1 MKKVLIIDDN
11 KDIHTVL
18 EGLLSINRNI
28 TFFHAYNG
36 MEGYQ
41 KLQQIEPDLAIL
53 DNQMPVM
60 SGFELLEK
68 LHREN
73 KRFPIIMLTAFGQ
86 ISDAVQAIK
95 LGAID
100 YLTKPFD
107 DDQFNLVINKAL
119 RIGSL
124 KNNSKQSSNSFN
136 LKQANQQRYHII
148 GESKVFKDLLQHAL
162 LVAPTDINVII
173 NGSNGTGK
181 EEIAKYIH
189 YNSERSD
196 KPFITVDC
204 GAIPETLFE
213 REMFGAIK
221 GAYTGADGDTT
232 GFFEAANGG
241 TIFLDEIGNL
251 PCSAQTSLLRVL
263 QNRVY
268 RQVGGIQEIAVDV
281 RLISATNAKLLEEV
295 SKGSF
300 REDLFHRINGFD
312 LTIPNLKDRNEDVP
326 LLVNHFIT
334 KFNAELNRNVQQVS
348 PQAMDI
354 LKDHSWSGNVRELI
368 NTIQKAVLL
377 CPETTLNKKHLNI
390 IAQDE
395 DHDFKQE
402 SDFINEIINQPIS
415 INKKVELFEKEI
427 IKRAVEKNNGN
438 KTSTASWL
446 KISRKTLYEKLKK
459 FGLFEN

>member
-11 KDIHTVL
+11 KDMHIVL
-18 EGLLSINRNI
+18 EGLLSDNRKLS
-28 TFFHAYNG
+28 FFHAYNG

-41 KLQQIEPDLAIL
+41 KLQQLEPDLTIL

-60 SGFELLEK
+60 SGFELLIK
-68 LHREN
+68 LQREN
-73 KRFPIIMLTAFGQ
+73 KSFPIIMLTAFGQ

-100 YLTKPFD
+100 YLTKPFED
-107 DDQFNLVINKAL
+107 DDFNLVINKAL
-119 RIGSL
+119 KIGAL
-124 KNNSKQSSNSFN
+124 KNKSKDTFYPTPSPE
-136 LKQANQQRYHII
+136 ANQQKYHII
-148 GESKVFKDLLQHAL
+148 GETKSFKELLKHAL

-181 EEIAKYIH
+181 EEIAKFIH
-189 YNSERSD
+189 CNSERSD

-213 REMFGAIK
+213 REMFGAVK
-221 GAYTGADGDTT
+221 GAYTGADSDTT

-251 PCSAQTSLLRVL
+251 PHSAQTSLLRVL
-263 QNRVY
+263 QNRVFHK
-268 RQVGGIQEIAVDV
+268 VGAIEEIRVDV

-295 SKGSF
+295 SKECF

-312 LTIPNLKDRNEDVP
+312 LTLPDLKDRKEDIP
-326 LLVNHFIT
+326 LLVNHFIA
-334 KFNAELNRNVQQVS
+334 KFNAELKRNVQQVS
-348 PQAMDI
+348 PEAMEI
-354 LKDHSWSGNVRELI
+354 LNNHSWSGNIRELI

-377 CPETTLNKKHLNI
+377 CSNTTLTPKHLNI
-390 IAQDE
+390 IAAE
-395 DHDFKQE
+395 ENHDFKEE
-402 SDFINEIINQPIS
+402 SNLINSIISQPIS
-415 INKKVELFEKEI
+415 ISKKIELFEKEL
-427 IKRAVEKNNGN
+427 IKQAVDSNNGN
-438 KTSTASWL
+438 KTSAAKWL

-459 FGLFEN
+459 FGLFEE

>member
-18 EGLLSINRNI
+18 EGLLSINRKI

-41 KLQQIEPDLAIL
+41 KLQQVQPDLTIL

-60 SGFELLEK
+60 SGFELLSK
-68 LHREN
+68 LQREN
-73 KRFPIIMLTAFGQ
+73 KSFPIIMLTAFGQ

-100 YLTKPFD
+100 YLTKPFED
-107 DDQFNLVINKAL
+107 EQFNLIINKAL
-119 RIGSL
+119 KVGSL
-124 KNNSKQSSNSFN
+124 KNKLNQAINPLQTKDFKQE
-136 LKQANQQRYHII
+136 KYHII
-148 GESKVFKDLLQHAL
+148 GESRVFKEVLQHSQ

-189 YNSERSD
+189 FNSERSN

-204 GAIPETLFE
+204 GAIPDTLFE
-213 REMFGAIK
+213 REMFGAVK
-221 GAYTGADGDTT
+221 GAYTGADCDTK
-232 GFFEAANGG
+232 GYLEAANGG

-251 PCSAQTSLLRVL
+251 PCSSQTSLLRVL

-268 RQVGGIQEIAVDV
+268 RKVGGIEEIAVDV
-281 RLISATNAKLLEEV
+281 RLISATNAKLLNEV
-295 SKGSF
+295 SKEGF

-312 LTIPNLKDRNEDVP
+312 LTLPDLKDRKEDIP
-326 LLVNHFIT
+326 LLVNHFVT
-334 KFNAELNRNVQQVS
+334 KFNAELKRNVQQVA
-348 PQAMDI
+348 PETMEI
-354 LKDHSWSGNVRELI
+354 LKNHGWSGNIRELI

-377 CPETTLNKKHLNI
+377 CSEATLYPKHLNI
-390 IAQDE
+390 IGQDE
-395 DHDFKQE
+395 DHDFKHE
-402 SDFINEIINQPIS
+402 SNLMNDIINQPIS
-415 INKKVELFEKEI
+415 INKKVELFEKEV
-427 IKRAVEKNNGN
+427 IKQAVEGNNGN
-438 KTSTASWL
+438 KTSAAKWL

-459 FGLFEN
+459 FGLFEK